1 MGNSASACVARLKLA
16 STGLLEAW
24 QWFFR
29 EQASDLIMTN
39 DDKWWFKRYE
49 WEYQQVGCVWK
60 WDYWENHKMI
70 ALIGGKRWFTIK
82 CWALSQNCQT
92 DPHHEDA
99 KFVFKKYWFLSWVK
113 RIKDF
118 DVEFSKQLHSS
129 PSNARFSPRGCQF
142 ALSSPKFPQNHLDPW
157 MSWDAMDVVG
167 FWSQVSAIFSPTF
180 SPQFLSISVQKDVLW
195 SDVSMPNLLA
205 MDMGCST
212 Q

>member
-24 QWFFR
+24 QRFFR

-39 DDKWWFKRYE
+39 GDKWWFKRYE

-60 WDYWENHKMI
+60 WGYWENHKMI

-99 KFVFKKYWFLSWVK
+99 KFEQKIL
-113 RIKDF
+113 IPLMG
-118 DVEFSKQLHSS
+118 ETHQ
-129 PSNARFSPRGCQF
+129 
-142 ALSSPKFPQNHLDPW
+142 
-157 MSWDAMDVVG
+157 G
-167 FWSQVSAIFSPTF
+167 FWLWVLQTATYLPKQCPVFTQGLPVRPFQSQVSP
-180 SPQFLSISVQKDVLW
+180 K
-195 SDVSMPNLLA
+195 
-205 MDMGCST
+205 
-212 Q
+212 

>member
-1 MGNSASACVARLKLA
+1 MGI
-16 STGLLEAW
+16 STSWVCLEMG
-24 QWFFR
+24 R
-29 EQASDLIMTN
+29 
-39 DDKWWFKRYE
+39 
-49 WEYQQVGCVWK
+49 
-60 WDYWENHKMI
+60 ENHKMI